1 MYILATTI
9 SEKNISEGTCITIG
23 CDNNVYGPACK
34 RSCGNC
40 LNRKDCYHINGSCLS
55 GCKAGYK
62 GEKCMDGKCIHNY
75 ISVRPES
82 AMVCAKLRWY
92 VDDTDAEVR

>member
-1 MYILATTI
+1 MHVHPGYNNQQKVIFQRV
-9 SEKNISEGTCITIG
+9 TCITIG

-34 RSCGNC
+34 RSSGNC

-62 GEKCMDGKCIHNY
+62 GEKCMDGKCIHIY
-75 ISVRPES
+75 
-82 AMVCAKLRWY
+82 L
-92 VDDTDAEVR
+92 